1 MKIRNYI
8 LLFFFFSALPLFAQA
23 DSLSVKTQE
32 VISQNDSVSVVTEEL
47 VQGPDYKPYDP
58 LSPARAAFYSAVVPG
73 LGQAYNGKYWKIPI
87 VYTALGVG
95 VYFYLNND
103 KEYDRYRDAYK
114 SRLAGRTDD
123 EFSTEAGQPILTNA
137 ALIDAQKFYQRNKE
151 ISLLVI
157 VGMNALNII
166 DANVDAH
173 LQQFNVDENLALK
186 PALNYDRFTGKTG
199 YGVSLNFNF

>member
-1 MKIRNYI
+1 M
-8 LLFFFFSALPLFAQA
+8 LFFFFALPLFAQDTLA
-23 DSLSVKTQE
+23 VKTEE
-32 VISQNDSVSVVTEEL
+32 VIVSENDSVSVATEQL
-47 VQGPDYKPYDP
+47 IQGSDYKPYDP
-58 LSPARAAFYSAVVPG
+58 LAPARAAFYSAVVPG

-123 EFSTEAGQPILTNA
+123 EFSSEEGQPILTNA

-151 ISLLVI
+151 ISMLVI
-157 VGMNALNII
+157 VGMYALNII

-186 PALNYDRFTGKTG
+186 PALNYDQFSGKTG
-199 YGVSLNFNF
+199 YGVSLNYKF